1 MKQDLAQIE
10 QFLDALWLERN
21 LAENTLSAYRR
32 DLTMLVEWLHH
43 RGLTLASVGSDDLQA
58 LLAERQT
65 GKYAYHLHILSSS
78 GKEMLVDKTHSST
91 PPESHESRFHK
102 EEFPFFWVVNV
113 YARYTQLMEIE
124 LKKIDIDLSRFRVLM
139 LVHQYHRASISRITE
154 YAVSKMPT
162 VTKIVGR
169 LRDDGL
175 LTTHVS
181 VSDGRG

>member
-1 MKQDLAQIE
+1 
-10 QFLDALWLERN
+10 
-21 LAENTLSAYRR
+21 
-32 DLTMLVEWLHH
+32 
-43 RGLTLASVGSDDLQA
+43 
-58 LLAERQT
+58 
-65 GKYAYHLHILSSS
+65 
-78 GKEMLVDKTHSST
+78 MLVDKTHSST

-181 VSDGRG
+181 ASDGRVTEAELTAAGEAKVAEARALAETVFAKAFKGVTPAQEKKMNQVLALILHNLDD

>member
-1 MKQDLAQIE
+1 
-10 QFLDALWLERN
+10 
-21 LAENTLSAYRR
+21 
-32 DLTMLVEWLHH
+32 MLVEHN
-43 RGLTLASVGSDDLQA
+43 TAS
-58 LLAERQT
+58 ERP
-65 GKYAYHLHILSSS
+65 
-78 GKEMLVDKTHSST
+78 D
-91 PPESHESRFHK
+91 SHESRFHK

-113 YARYTQLMEIE
+113 YAKYTQQMEVE
-124 LKKIDIDLSRFRVLM
+124 LKKIDIDLSRFRALM

-181 VSDGRG
+181 ASDGRVTEAELTPAGEAKVAQAQVLSKKVFTKAFKGITPAQEKKMNHVLSLLLHNLDD

>member
-1 MKQDLAQIE
+1 
-10 QFLDALWLERN
+10 
-21 LAENTLSAYRR
+21 
-32 DLTMLVEWLHH
+32 MLVEQNNTSEHP
-43 RGLTLASVGSDDLQA
+43 D
-58 LLAERQT
+58 
-65 GKYAYHLHILSSS
+65 
-78 GKEMLVDKTHSST
+78 
-91 PPESHESRFHK
+91 SHESRFHK

-113 YARYTQLMEIE
+113 YAKYTQLMEIE

-175 LTTHVS
+175 LTTHIS
-181 VSDGRG
+181 ASDGRVTEAELTPAGQAKVAEAQILSKKVFARAFKGITPAQEKKMNHVLSLLLHNLND

>member
-1 MKQDLAQIE
+1 
-10 QFLDALWLERN
+10 
-21 LAENTLSAYRR
+21 
-32 DLTMLVEWLHH
+32 MLVEHH
-43 RGLTLASVGSDDLQA
+43 TAS
-58 LLAERQT
+58 ERP
-65 GKYAYHLHILSSS
+65 
-78 GKEMLVDKTHSST
+78 D
-91 PPESHESRFHK
+91 SHESRFHK

-113 YARYTQLMEIE
+113 YAKYTRQVEVE

-181 VSDGRG
+181 ASDGRGRSSHVESSTSLTHRAFSGAIATDSGSPAETDDPAPRFS

>member
-1 MKQDLAQIE
+1 MEHHTAS
-10 QFLDALWLERN
+10 ERP
-21 LAENTLSAYRR
+21 
-32 DLTMLVEWLHH
+32 D
-43 RGLTLASVGSDDLQA
+43 
-58 LLAERQT
+58 
-65 GKYAYHLHILSSS
+65 
-78 GKEMLVDKTHSST
+78 
-91 PPESHESRFHK
+91 SHESRFHK

-113 YARYTQLMEIE
+113 YAKYTRQVEVE

-181 VSDGRG
+181 ASDGRVTEAELTPAGEAKVAQAQLLSKKVFAKAFKGITPAQEKKMNHVLSLLLHNLDD